1 MPIKYLLYTLVLL
14 SACQKPEP
22 QENIVTGIPADS
34 LKITV
39 PAEVMGI
46 AIINPVNNIIDV
58 AAEADGLVRT
68 VPVSLGVP
76 IKKGQLILEM
86 DDALEVVQE
95 KQIQARRNTQQEVI
109 KVEEADLR
117 VLEVK
122 LRKARVDVARNEALI
137 AGKALTPKE
146 LDDSRQVVA
155 ELQAQREMK
164 AAVIEREKRK
174 LAEYAT
180 ELAQNQEIRG
190 KKKVFAPIDGMFITL
205 DIEPG
210 EHLMAQTP
218 IGKYAPE
225 GPAIALTEIDE
236 LFADRIR
243 IGQKA
248 VVRPQ
253 GRSEIL
259 TTGTVILAPPYLR
272 KKSLFSEG
280 ANNLEDRRVREVRVQ
295 LDDATKVLLGS
306 RVECLITL

>member
-1 MPIKYLLYTLVLL
+1 MPIKYLFYALVVFF
-14 SACQKPEP
+14 ACQTPEP
-22 QENIVTGIPADS
+22 RESIATTASPDS
-34 LKITV
+34 LKITI

-58 AAEADGLVRT
+58 AAETAGLVRT
-68 VPVSLGVP
+68 VHVSLGVP
-76 IKKGQLILEM
+76 VKKGQLILEM
-86 DDALEVVQE
+86 DDALEAVQE
-95 KQIQARRNTQQEVI
+95 KQIQARRNTQEEVI
-109 KVEEADLR
+109 KVEEADR
-117 VLEVK
+117 QVLDVK
-122 LRKARVDVARNEALI
+122 LRKAKADVSRNEALA
-137 AGKALTPKE
+137 AGKALTPQDLE
-146 LDDSRQVVA
+146 DSRQVVA
-155 ELQAQREMK
+155 EMQAQLEVK
-164 AAVIEREKRK
+164 AAVIEREKKK

-180 ELAQNQEIRG
+180 ELAQSQEVRR
-190 KKKVFAPIDGMFITL
+190 KKKVFAPSDGMFITL

-210 EHLMAQTP
+210 EYLDAQTSL
-218 IGKYAPE
+218 GKYAPE
-225 GPAIALTEIDE
+225 GPLVALTEIDE